1 MGRRARLRVGIRAF
15 GRGAMR
21 DRAGARVSSWYPLT
35 IAHDRTTRGIAQK
48 FFMPV
53 YLRVCW
59 VWKKV
64 LEKVVD
70 MPSQPVADCS
80 HATSHRNRWHTNHH
94 REGHTMSTRA
104 ERSAANRAAHAV
116 KRAKLEEQW
125 ALAAAEKQADR
136 KRRRE
141 NNRAAWWARYG
152 MATPGI
158 EQAEQTEQVEPSD
171 HVTMPEVT
179 EDSAVIA
186 ASATRSRGEA
196 GHWFV
201 EMNGVKCGTIS
212 WSETPLVYET
222 PEGETMPC
230 ETEEQARGL
239 AELYAN
245 DYAERSS
252 AIAKFA
258 PGMVFGNREI
268 VSVAEK
274 SVTVRRIG
282 YVENAKRYKIKRDS
296 ERGDYISTNIG
307 ELYASRAA

>member
-1 MGRRARLRVGIRAF
+1 
-15 GRGAMR
+15 
-21 DRAGARVSSWYPLT
+21 
-35 IAHDRTTRGIAQK
+35 
-48 FFMPV
+48 
-53 YLRVCW
+53 
-59 VWKKV
+59 
-64 LEKVVD
+64 
-70 MPSQPVADCS
+70 
-80 HATSHRNRWHTNHH
+80 
-94 REGHTMSTRA
+94 MSTRA

-141 NNRAAWWARYG
+141 DNRAAWWARYG
-152 MATPGI
+152 METPGI
-158 EQAEQTEQVEPSD
+158 EQDEQVENND
-171 HVTMPEVT
+171 NVTMPEVT
-179 EDSAVIA
+179 EDSSIVA

-212 WSETPLVYET
+212 WSSTPLVYET
-222 PEGETMPC
+222 PEGESMPC

-252 AIAKFA
+252 AIAKFK
-258 PGMVFGNREI
+258 PGMVFGDREI
-268 VSVAEK
+268 VSVAAK

-296 ERGDYISTNIG
+296 ERGDYITTNIG

>member
-1 MGRRARLRVGIRAF
+1 
-15 GRGAMR
+15 
-21 DRAGARVSSWYPLT
+21 
-35 IAHDRTTRGIAQK
+35 
-48 FFMPV
+48 
-53 YLRVCW
+53 
-59 VWKKV
+59 
-64 LEKVVD
+64 
-70 MPSQPVADCS
+70 
-80 HATSHRNRWHTNHH
+80 
-94 REGHTMSTRA
+94 MSTRA

-116 KRAKLEEQW
+116 KRAQLEEQW

-141 NNRAAWWARYG
+141 DNRAAWWARYG
-152 MATPGI
+152 MAVPGI
-158 EQAEQTEQVEPSD
+158 EQAEQDDQVEPSD
-171 HVTMPEVT
+171 NVTMPEVT

-222 PEGETMPC
+222 PEGESLPC

-239 AELYAN
+239 AELYAM

-258 PGMVFGNREI
+258 PGMVFGDREI
-268 VSVAEK
+268 VSVAAK

-282 YVENAKRYKIKRDS
+282 YADSVKRCKIKRDAK
-296 ERGDYISTNIG
+296 RGDYITTNIG
-307 ELYASRAA
+307 ELYAIRAA

>member
-1 MGRRARLRVGIRAF
+1 MQIVKSERTHTTPTKGR
-15 GRGAMR
+15 
-21 DRAGARVSSWYPLT
+21 
-35 IAHDRTTRGIAQK
+35 
-48 FFMPV
+48 
-53 YLRVCW
+53 
-59 VWKKV
+59 
-64 LEKVVD
+64 E
-70 MPSQPVADCS
+70 
-80 HATSHRNRWHTNHH
+80 N
-94 REGHTMSTRA
+94 MSTRA

-116 KRAKLEEQW
+116 KRAQLEEQW

-136 KRRRE
+136 KCRRE
-141 NNRAAWWARYG
+141 DNRAAWWARYG

-158 EQAEQTEQVEPSD
+158 EQAEQADHSD
-171 HVTMPEVT
+171 HVTMPKVT

-212 WSETPLVYET
+212 WSNTPLVYET
-222 PEGETMPC
+222 PEGEAMPC

-239 AELYAN
+239 AELYAK

-252 AIAKFA
+252 AIAQFK
-258 PGMVFGNREI
+258 PGMVFGDREI
-268 VSVAEK
+268 VSVAAK

-282 YVENAKRYKIKRDS
+282 YADSVKRCKIKRDS

>member
-1 MGRRARLRVGIRAF
+1 M
-15 GRGAMR
+15 
-21 DRAGARVSSWYPLT
+21 GARVSSWYPRT
-35 IAHDRTTRGIAQK
+35 IANDRTTRGIAQK
-48 FFMPV
+48 FFMRV
-53 YLRVCW
+53 YLLFCW

-70 MPSQPVADCS
+70 MPSQQVADCS

-104 ERSAANRAAHAV
+104 DRSAANRAAHAV

-141 NNRAAWWARYG
+141 DNRAAWWARYG

-158 EQAEQTEQVEPSD
+158 EQAEQAEQVEPSD
-171 HVTMPEVT
+171 NVTMPEVT

-222 PEGETMPC
+222 PEGDSLPC

-252 AIAKFA
+252 AIAKFT
-258 PGMVFGNREI
+258 PGMVFGDREI

-296 ERGDYISTNIG
+296 ERGDYITTNIG

>member
-1 MGRRARLRVGIRAF
+1 
-15 GRGAMR
+15 
-21 DRAGARVSSWYPLT
+21 
-35 IAHDRTTRGIAQK
+35 
-48 FFMPV
+48 
-53 YLRVCW
+53 
-59 VWKKV
+59 
-64 LEKVVD
+64 
-70 MPSQPVADCS
+70 
-80 HATSHRNRWHTNHH
+80 
-94 REGHTMSTRA
+94 MSTRA
-104 ERSAANRAAHAV
+104 ERSAANRAAHAA
-116 KRAKLEEQW
+116 KRAELEEQW

-141 NNRAAWWARYG
+141 ANRAAWWARYG
-152 MATPGI
+152 MAVPG
-158 EQAEQTEQVEPSD
+158 TEKVERVETSD

-186 ASATRSRGEA
+186 ASSTRSRGEA

-212 WSETPLVYET
+212 WSSRPLVYET
-222 PEGETMPC
+222 PEGDSIEC

-239 AELYAN
+239 AELYAK
-245 DYAERSS
+245 DAAERSS
-252 AIAKFA
+252 VIAKFA
-258 PGMVFGNREI
+258 PGMVFGDREI

-282 YVENAKRYKIKRDS
+282 YADSVKRCKIKRDT

>member
-1 MGRRARLRVGIRAF
+1 
-15 GRGAMR
+15 
-21 DRAGARVSSWYPLT
+21 
-35 IAHDRTTRGIAQK
+35 
-48 FFMPV
+48 
-53 YLRVCW
+53 
-59 VWKKV
+59 
-64 LEKVVD
+64 
-70 MPSQPVADCS
+70 
-80 HATSHRNRWHTNHH
+80 
-94 REGHTMSTRA
+94 MSTRA

-141 NNRAAWWARYG
+141 DNRAAWWARYG

-158 EQAEQTEQVEPSD
+158 EQAERSDQVEPSD
-171 HVTMPEVT
+171 NVTMPEVT

-212 WSETPLVYET
+212 WSRTPLVYET
-222 PEGETMPC
+222 PDGESLPC

-252 AIAKFA
+252 AVAQFA
-258 PGMVFGNREI
+258 PGMVFGDREI
-268 VSVAEK
+268 VSVAAK

-296 ERGDYISTNIG
+296 ERGDYITTNIG
-307 ELYASRAA
+307 ELYASKAA

>member
-1 MGRRARLRVGIRAF
+1 
-15 GRGAMR
+15 
-21 DRAGARVSSWYPLT
+21 
-35 IAHDRTTRGIAQK
+35 
-48 FFMPV
+48 
-53 YLRVCW
+53 
-59 VWKKV
+59 
-64 LEKVVD
+64 
-70 MPSQPVADCS
+70 
-80 HATSHRNRWHTNHH
+80 
-94 REGHTMSTRA
+94 
-104 ERSAANRAAHAV
+104 
-116 KRAKLEEQW
+116 
-125 ALAAAEKQADR
+125 
-136 KRRRE
+136 
-141 NNRAAWWARYG
+141 

-158 EQAEQTEQVEPSD
+158 EQAEQAEQVENND

-212 WSETPLVYET
+212 WSATPLVYET
-222 PEGETMPC
+222 PEGESLPC

-252 AIAKFA
+252 AVAQFA
-258 PGMVFGNREI
+258 PGMVFGDREI
-268 VSVAEK
+268 VRVAAK

-296 ERGDYISTNIG
+296 ERGDYITTNIG

>member
-1 MGRRARLRVGIRAF
+1 
-15 GRGAMR
+15 
-21 DRAGARVSSWYPLT
+21 
-35 IAHDRTTRGIAQK
+35 
-48 FFMPV
+48 
-53 YLRVCW
+53 
-59 VWKKV
+59 
-64 LEKVVD
+64 
-70 MPSQPVADCS
+70 
-80 HATSHRNRWHTNHH
+80 
-94 REGHTMSTRA
+94 MSTRA
-104 ERSAANRAAHAV
+104 ERSAANRAAHAA
-116 KRAKLEEQW
+116 KRAELEEQW

-141 NNRAAWWARYG
+141 DNRAAWWARYG
-152 MATPGI
+152 MAVPGI
-158 EQAEQTEQVEPSD
+158 EQAEQADHSD
-171 HVTMPEVT
+171 HVTMPKVT

-212 WSETPLVYET
+212 WSNTPLVYET
-222 PEGETMPC
+222 PEGEAMPC

-239 AELYAN
+239 AELYAK

-252 AIAKFA
+252 AIAQFK
-258 PGMVFGNREI
+258 PGMVFGDREI
-268 VSVAEK
+268 VSVAAK

-282 YVENAKRYKIKRDS
+282 YADSVKRCKIKRDS

>member
-1 MGRRARLRVGIRAF
+1 MQPA
-15 GRGAMR
+15 
-21 DRAGARVSSWYPLT
+21 
-35 IAHDRTTRGIAQK
+35 TRPGCI
-48 FFMPV
+48 
-53 YLRVCW
+53 
-59 VWKKV
+59 
-64 LEKVVD
+64 
-70 MPSQPVADCS
+70 
-80 HATSHRNRWHTNHH
+80 NHH
-94 REGHTMSTRA
+94 RLEHTMSTRA

-141 NNRAAWWARYG
+141 DNRAAWWARYG
-152 MATPGI
+152 MAVPGV
-158 EQAEQTEQVEPSD
+158 EQAEQDDQVEPSD
-171 HVTMPEVT
+171 NVTMPEVT

-212 WSETPLVYET
+212 WSSTPLVYET
-222 PEGETMPC
+222 PEGDSLPC

-252 AIAKFA
+252 SIAKFK
-258 PGMVFGNREI
+258 PGMMFGDREI
-268 VSVAEK
+268 VSVAAK

-296 ERGDYISTNIG
+296 ERGDYITTNIG

>member
-1 MGRRARLRVGIRAF
+1 
-15 GRGAMR
+15 
-21 DRAGARVSSWYPLT
+21 
-35 IAHDRTTRGIAQK
+35 
-48 FFMPV
+48 
-53 YLRVCW
+53 
-59 VWKKV
+59 
-64 LEKVVD
+64 
-70 MPSQPVADCS
+70 
-80 HATSHRNRWHTNHH
+80 
-94 REGHTMSTRA
+94 MSTRA

-116 KRAKLEEQW
+116 KRAQLEEQW

-141 NNRAAWWARYG
+141 DNRAAWWTRYG

-158 EQAEQTEQVEPSD
+158 EQVEHSD
-171 HVTMPEVT
+171 NVTMPEVT
-179 EDSAVIA
+179 EDSSIVA

-212 WSETPLVYET
+212 WSAMPLVYET
-222 PEGETMPC
+222 PEGESLPC

-239 AELYAN
+239 AELYAT

-252 AIAKFA
+252 AVAQFA
-258 PGMVFGNREI
+258 PGMVFGDREI
-268 VSVAEK
+268 VSVAAK

-282 YVENAKRYKIKRDS
+282 YADSVKRYKIKRDAS
-296 ERGDYISTNIG
+296 QGDHITTNIG

>member
-1 MGRRARLRVGIRAF
+1 
-15 GRGAMR
+15 
-21 DRAGARVSSWYPLT
+21 
-35 IAHDRTTRGIAQK
+35 
-48 FFMPV
+48 
-53 YLRVCW
+53 
-59 VWKKV
+59 
-64 LEKVVD
+64 
-70 MPSQPVADCS
+70 
-80 HATSHRNRWHTNHH
+80 
-94 REGHTMSTRA
+94 MSTRA
-104 ERSAANRAAHAV
+104 ERSAANRAAHAL
-116 KRAKLEEQW
+116 KRAQLEEQW
-125 ALAAAEKQADR
+125 ALSAAEKQADR
-136 KRRRE
+136 KRRRDE
-141 NNRAAWWARYG
+141 NRAAWWARYG
-152 MATPGI
+152 MAVPG
-158 EQAEQTEQVEPSD
+158 TEQVEQVEQVETND

-239 AELYAN
+239 AELYAM

-252 AIAKFA
+252 AVAQFA
-258 PGMVFGNREI
+258 PGMVFGDREI
-268 VSVAEK
+268 VSVAAK

-282 YVENAKRYKIKRDS
+282 YADSVKRCKIKRDA

>member
-1 MGRRARLRVGIRAF
+1 
-15 GRGAMR
+15 
-21 DRAGARVSSWYPLT
+21 
-35 IAHDRTTRGIAQK
+35 
-48 FFMPV
+48 
-53 YLRVCW
+53 
-59 VWKKV
+59 
-64 LEKVVD
+64 
-70 MPSQPVADCS
+70 
-80 HATSHRNRWHTNHH
+80 
-94 REGHTMSTRA
+94 MSTRA

-136 KRRRE
+136 KRRRDE
-141 NNRAAWWARYG
+141 NRAAWWSRYG

-158 EQAEQTEQVEPSD
+158 EQDDREEQVEPSD
-171 HVTMPEVT
+171 NVTMPEVT

-212 WSETPLVYET
+212 WSSTPLVYET
-222 PEGETMPC
+222 PEGDSLPC

-239 AELYAN
+239 AELYAK

-252 AIAKFA
+252 AIAKFK
-258 PGMVFGNREI
+258 PGMMFGDREI

-296 ERGDYISTNIG
+296 ERGDYITTNIG
-307 ELYASRAA
+307 ELYASKAA

>member
-1 MGRRARLRVGIRAF
+1 
-15 GRGAMR
+15 
-21 DRAGARVSSWYPLT
+21 
-35 IAHDRTTRGIAQK
+35 
-48 FFMPV
+48 
-53 YLRVCW
+53 
-59 VWKKV
+59 
-64 LEKVVD
+64 
-70 MPSQPVADCS
+70 
-80 HATSHRNRWHTNHH
+80 
-94 REGHTMSTRA
+94 MSTRA

-141 NNRAAWWARYG
+141 DNRAAWWARYG
-152 MATPGI
+152 MAVPGVEHDEQD
-158 EQAEQTEQVEPSD
+158 EQAEQIEPSD
-171 HVTMPEVT
+171 YVTMPEVT

-212 WSETPLVYET
+212 WSSTPLVYET

-245 DYAERSS
+245 DYADRSS
-252 AIAKFA
+252 AVAQFK
-258 PGMVFGNREI
+258 PGMVFGDREI
-268 VSVAEK
+268 VSVAAK

-282 YVENAKRYKIKRDS
+282 YVENAKRYKIKRDAK
-296 ERGDYISTNIG
+296 RGDYISTNIG
-307 ELYASRAA
+307 DLYASKAA